1 MPHLLAI
8 DQGTT
13 GTTVLVLDEHLTI
26 KGRGYCEFEQIYPQ
40 PGWVEHAPAA
50 IMQSVHEAIRLAA
63 DASGT
68 AMQDLAAVGITNQR
82 ETVVLWDRNS
92 GEPVYNAI
100 VWQDRR
106 TSDTCRQLVDAGA
119 QDAVQKATGLPVD
132 PYFSATKLAWLLAQD
147 GVRERAERGDLL
159 FGTIDCYLVW
169 QLSGGQRHVTDVSN
183 ASRTLLFDIHDMAW
197 SDDLL
202 QQFSIPCTV
211 LPEVLPCAGAFG
223 TVAGIAGLP
232 DGLPIS
238 GIAGDQQSA
247 LFGQACFAPG
257 DAKCTFGTGAFLLMN
272 TGADAMPSQHG
283 LVTTV
288 AWQLGNETTYAL
300 EGSAFV
306 AGAAVQWLRDGLQF
320 FDSAAEVEALA
331 SSVDDSAGVVV
342 VPAFTGLGAPH
353 WRPDARGSIT
363 GLTRGSTRAHIA
375 RATLEGIALQNVDI
389 LRAMERDSNRSLAVL
404 KVDGGAAANNL
415 LMQFQSDVLGV
426 TISRPELLETTAIGA
441 ALLAGLGCGLW
452 SSQADL
458 AQTLRE
464 DRAFRPSMP
473 AAQVAEH
480 LARWRQ
486 AIG

>member
-1 MPHLLAI
+1 MDWSGINSTAGTVGALA
-8 DQGTT
+8 
-13 GTTVLVLDEHLTI
+13 
-26 KGRGYCEFEQIYPQ
+26 P
-40 PGWVEHAPAA
+40 
-50 IMQSVHEAIRLAA
+50 
-63 DASGT
+63 
-68 AMQDLAAVGITNQR
+68 
-82 ETVVLWDRNS
+82 
-92 GEPVYNAI
+92 
-100 VWQDRR
+100 
-106 TSDTCRQLVDAGA
+106 
-119 QDAVQKATGLPVD
+119 
-132 PYFSATKLAWLLAQD
+132 
-147 GVRERAERGDLL
+147 ERGELL

-183 ASRTLLFDIHDMAW
+183 ASRTLLFDIHKMAW
-197 SDDLL
+197 SDELL
-202 QQFSIPCTV
+202 QQFGIPRAV
-211 LPEVLPCAGAFG
+211 LPEVRPCAGEFG
-223 TVAGIAGLP
+223 KVTGIAGLP
-232 DGLPIS
+232 DGLPIC
-238 GIAGDQQSA
+238 GIAGDQQAA

-272 TGADAMPSQHG
+272 TGADAVPSQHG

-288 AWQLGNETTYAL
+288 AWQLGDETSYAL

-320 FDSAAEVEALA
+320 FESAAEVEALA

-353 WRPDARGSIT
+353 WRPDARASIT
-363 GLTRGSTRAHIA
+363 GLTRGTTRAHIA

-426 TISRPELLETTAIGA
+426 TICRPELLETTAIGA

-458 AQTLRE
+458 AQTLRQ
-464 DRAFRPSMP
+464 DRAFQPSMP
-473 AAQVAEH
+473 QSLVAEH